1 MSRTDIIEVDD
12 SPMEI
17 YLAVPERTGPSP
29 AVAVMHHRGGLD
41 EFTRVICDR
50 LAEAGFA
57 AAAPDKYHR
66 SSQDAGWQEAR
77 KHITDA
83 GMIADIA
90 TTVDYM
96 RRRPEIKTDALAIMG
111 HCMGG
116 RTAYLGASANPAF
129 RATVAYYGGNMFA
142 AFGDEAPSPF
152 QRLSGLQGP
161 VIAFYGNDDRNP
173 SPEDV
178 DTIAAELARL
188 GMAHEFHRY
197 NGAGHAFMNLAGE
210 SYCEEASNDSWNKA
224 LAFLNRI
231 LG

>member
-17 YLAVPERTGPSP
+17 YLAVPERAGPSP
-29 AVAVMHHRGGLD
+29 AVAVMHHRSGLD

-50 LAEAGFA
+50 LAEAGFC

-66 SSQDAGWQEAR
+66 SPQDAGWQEAR

-90 TTVDYM
+90 ATVDYM

-129 RATVAYYGGNMFA
+129 RSTVAYYGGNMFA
-142 AFGDEAPSPF
+142 AFGDDAPSPF
-152 QRLSGLQGP
+152 ERLSGLQGP
-161 VIAFYGNDDRNP
+161 VVAFYGNDDRNP

-178 DTIAAELARL
+178 DKIAAELARL
-188 GMAHEFHRY
+188 GVAHEFHRY
-197 NGAGHAFMNLAGE
+197 DGAGHAFMNFTGE
-210 SYCEEASNDSWNKA
+210 SYREAASNDSWDKA

>member
-1 MSRTDIIEVDD
+1 MSRTDIVEVDD

-17 YLAVPERTGPSP
+17 YLAVPEGAGPRP
-29 AVAVMHHRGGLD
+29 AVAVMHHRDGLND
-41 EFTRVICDR
+41 FTRVICDR
-50 LAEAGFA
+50 LAEAGFC

-66 SSQDAGWQEAR
+66 SPQDTSREEAR

-90 TTVDYM
+90 ATVDYM

-129 RATVAYYGGNMFA
+129 RATVVYYGGNMFA
-142 AFGDEAPSPF
+142 AFGDGAPSPF
-152 QRLSGLQGP
+152 ERLSGLQGT

-178 DTIAAELARL
+178 DRIEAELARL
-188 GMAHEFHRY
+188 GVTHEFHRY
-197 NGAGHAFMNLAGE
+197 DGAGHAFMNFTGE
-210 SYCEEASNDSWNKA
+210 SYREEASNDSWDKA
-224 LAFLNRI
+224 LAFLNRN